1 MLTEAVSPKNEH
13 FLVTHVTKVNAWY
26 SHGKLSIEQYPRA
39 LVSSAIE
46 DVNIE
51 VILYLERWSGIF
63 NASFQMTSVW
73 VQNGDQ
79 LYEGTFGDLFVV
91 KMSQDL

>member
-13 FLVTHVTKVNAWY
+13 FLVAHVTKVNAWY

-51 VILYLERWSGIF
+51 VILYSERWSGIF